1 MVYGSP
7 VQRTN
12 IYLDRRQIKAL
23 KLLAAEEHTTMAEI
37 ARRAIDGYVAE
48 RAEGDAIETK
58 PRSSSGLSLERK
70 RQLLNDLAGVW
81 ADDPSIAAIFEDIQR
96 ERDAGK
102 TREISL
108 D

>member
-1 MVYGSP
+1 MVYGAP

-12 IYLDRRQIKAL
+12 IYLDRGQIKAL

-48 RAEGDAIETK
+48 RVQGDAIGTG

-70 RQLLNDLAGVW
+70 REIVHELSGVW
-81 ADDPSIAAIFEDIQR
+81 ADDPSIPAIFDEILR
-96 ERDAGK
+96 ERHAS
-102 TREISL
+102 RPRQVSL